1 MCHSGDLGPH
11 KVPRRPGCYEFLAK
25 QTGLQIF
32 PTPFSPE
39 DRLQPEVGRD
49 ERALFHQLVAELQ
62 VNLSLDAGLS
72 RFVGAWNERVVA
84 EARKKLALE
93 GDGHALDINLK
104 TIDQVRQY
112 HRTVTAQV
120 SRSTRLALM

>member
-1 MCHSGDLGPH
+1 M
-11 KVPRRPGCYEFLAK
+11 
-25 QTGLQIF
+25 
-32 PTPFSPE
+32 
-39 DRLQPEVGRD
+39 
-49 ERALFHQLVAELQ
+49 AELQ

-84 EARKKLALE
+84 EARKKVALE

-120 SRSTRLALM
+120 SRSTRLALMRGNLYLPAALLLK